1 MADLTFLGLSED
13 ASVIL
18 LADSRGRKH
27 TVPLE
32 ARLRAALRVDESS
45 TGQMEIALNT
55 LTPRDI
61 QARLRAG
68 ATVAELADESG
79 VDEVR
84 IERYAGPPLAE
95 REHYASLARDT
106 AIDSHLGE
114 RTLGVVVSAAAEADG
129 IPIDVIR
136 WDAWLREDGSW
147 QILSAYPAGKIDRV
161 ATWTF
166 DARAHRIWAD
176 DREAEGIV
184 GGGRGSTHRLS
195 AVPDESVGVLDAAAS
210 STKPARKK
218 ASTKTRASDNGEST
232 TSPESAQEQTAPQ
245 DSTPAHSTSDDP
257 GSHGSSS
264 TPAVDAA
271 AEILAETSDGSA
283 TDERTSGETGSA
295 ETQDPPARKNRR
307 ASVPSWDE
315 ILFGGTPN
323 A

>member
-1 MADLTFLGLSED
+1 MPELTFLGLSED
-13 ASVIL
+13 ATAIL
-18 LADSRGRKH
+18 LADSRGRKY

-32 ARLRAALRVDESS
+32 ARLRAALRADGSS

-68 ATVAELADESG
+68 ATVAELADEAG
-79 VDEVR
+79 VDKVR

-95 REHYASLARDT
+95 REHQAAVAQET

-114 RTLGVVVSAAAEADG
+114 RTLGVVVAAAAEADG
-129 IPIDVIR
+129 VPADLIR

-147 QILSAYPAGKIDRV
+147 QILTAYPVGKADRV

-184 GGGRGSTHRLS
+184 AGGRGNTHRLS
-195 AVPDESVGVLDAAAS
+195 AVPDDVQAESDATPQSA
-210 STKPARKK
+210 KPARKK
-218 ASTKTRASDNGEST
+218 PAPKSRAQKTDETAAAPAPATSAASTEAPADEVSAAPTAQE
-232 TSPESAQEQTAPQ
+232 TSPEPV
-245 DSTPAHSTSDDP
+245 STPVKAQADEPDAGDSHDSDARSEETEAD
-257 GSHGSSS
+257 H
-264 TPAVDAA
+264 
-271 AEILAETSDGSA
+271 AED
-283 TDERTSGETGSA
+283 R
-295 ETQDPPARKNRR
+295 PARKGRR

-315 ILFGGTPN
+315 ILFGGTPS

>member
-1 MADLTFLGLSED
+1 MPELTFLGLSED
-13 ASVIL
+13 ATAIL
-18 LADSRGRKH
+18 LADSRGRKY

-32 ARLRAALRVDESS
+32 ARLRAALRVDVSS
-45 TGQMEIALNT
+45 AGQMEIALNT

-68 ATVAELADESG
+68 ATVAELADEAG

-95 REHYASLARDT
+95 REHQASLARDT

-114 RTLGVVVSAAAEADG
+114 RTLGVVVAAAAEADG
-129 IPIDVIR
+129 VPVDMVR

-147 QILSAYPAGKIDRV
+147 QVLSAYPVGKVDRV

-184 GGGRGSTHRLS
+184 AGGHGSTHRLS
-195 AVPDESVGVLDAAAS
+195 AVPDDQTPALPAPAKRTRKKSAAPRTSARGAAAPES
-210 STKPARKK
+210 EPAVEAPDDVVPATEVDTAAQGTTETPAEAPAEHVSDDSGSGDNEDRPARK
-218 ASTKTRASDNGEST
+218 G
-232 TSPESAQEQTAPQ
+232 
-245 DSTPAHSTSDDP
+245 
-257 GSHGSSS
+257 
-264 TPAVDAA
+264 
-271 AEILAETSDGSA
+271 
-283 TDERTSGETGSA
+283 
-295 ETQDPPARKNRR
+295 RR

-315 ILFGGTPN
+315 ILFGGTPS